1 VDQTPEDI
9 SSLST
14 GPLTEADEEPQ
25 NDAPA
30 TPPEDPAD
38 ELARK
43 PTINLGMAQHKTQ
56 PLARLDVIYRS
67 MTYPLIRL
75 SRSSVLPR
83 RATIQLTSDS
93 ANMMQDELRRA
104 KRRVRI
110 IGIALI
116 AVGIGLM
123 LITLYLWRQH

>member
-1 VDQTPEDI
+1 VHQTPDDI

-14 GPLTEADEEPQ
+14 GPLNEADEAPQ
-25 NDAPA
+25 SDTPA
-30 TPPEDPAD
+30 TLPADPAD
-38 ELARK
+38 DLARK

-83 RATIQLTSDS
+83 RPTIQLTSES
-93 ANMMQDELRRA
+93 ADMMQEELRRS

-116 AVGIGLM
+116 VLGIGLM
-123 LITLYLWRQH
+123 LITLYLWRQR